1 MEVRVLKELTAVIRT
16 EQRRRAAL
24 LKDEDPDFAYDQW
37 LFNDEPL
44 LNELC
49 LMFLVTLRHQIE
61 RELVWLAALAADG
74 GKEIDEEKYKER
86 EEELRAGTINWNW
99 KRIEGRLKFK
109 ACAEYQPMEVLR
121 LLSNSYKHDL
131 SVDATEELRTLLRL
145 DTRFN
150 YATLPESGAV
160 REAIAVC
167 VGLGKDSGYWDI
179 AERYVDLASSFLADI
194 QSRTQLSQIKR
205 KPSVASMNPDDFL
218 R

>member
-1 MEVRVLKELTAVIRT
+1 MEVRLLKELTAVIRT
-16 EQRRRAAL
+16 EQRRRAEL
-24 LKDEDPDFAYDQW
+24 LRDEDPDFAYDQW
-37 LFNDEPL
+37 IFNDEPL

-61 RELVWLAALAADG
+61 RELVWIAALAADDG
-74 GKEIDEEKYKER
+74 REIEGEQYRER
-86 EEELRAGTINWNW
+86 VEELRVGLINWDW
-99 KRIEGRLKFK
+99 KRIGGRLKLK
-109 ACAEYQPMEVLR
+109 ACTEYQAMEVLR

-145 DTRFN
+145 DAKFN
-150 YATLPESGAV
+150 YAALPESGAV

-179 AERYVDLASSFLADI
+179 AERYVDLASRFLANI
-194 QSRTQLSQIKR
+194 KSRTQLSKIKH
-205 KPSVASMNPDDFL
+205 KPTRVSLNPDDFL